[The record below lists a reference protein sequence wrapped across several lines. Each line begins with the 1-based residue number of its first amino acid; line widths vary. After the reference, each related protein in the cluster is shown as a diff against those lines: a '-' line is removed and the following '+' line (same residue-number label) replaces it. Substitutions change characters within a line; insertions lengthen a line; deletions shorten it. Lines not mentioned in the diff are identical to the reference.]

1 MVGNLRTKDVGCGS
15 PLGSHDKEEPKEQ
28 QRQEVS
34 INLRDDNDDE
44 MRRRQHEAKEISS
57 SNHDSKSKNS
67 REDDE
72 DPRPSKRQKLP
83 SALTVEIPVPRLTP
97 TLTAQPMMP
106 ETRSRAEY
114 AGTSV
119 DGEHGHT
126 PRTSRG
132 DIGAMALVAEWR

>member
-1 MVGNLRTKDVGCGS
+1 VVGNLRTKDVGCGS

-97 TLTAQPMMP
+97 TLTAQPKMP